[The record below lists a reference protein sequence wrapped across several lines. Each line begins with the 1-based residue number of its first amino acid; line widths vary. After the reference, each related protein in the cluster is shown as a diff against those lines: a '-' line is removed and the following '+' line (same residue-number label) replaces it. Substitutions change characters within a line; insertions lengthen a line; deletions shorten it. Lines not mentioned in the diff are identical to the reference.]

1 MSQPTVMIYGKDGCP
16 YTGAAKADYDK
27 RGYLVQ
33 YFNAQQDPQRLRE
46 LLVYSK
52 GQRKVPVIV
61 EDGRVTI
68 GFGGS

>member
-16 YTGAAKADYDK
+16 YTGAARADYGK
-27 RGYLVQ
+27 RGYVVQ
-33 YFNAQQDPQRLRE
+33 YFNVKLDSERLKE
-46 LLVYSK
+46 MLGYSK
-52 GQRKVPVIV
+52 GQRKVPTIV

>member
-16 YTGAAKADYDK
+16 YTGAAKDDYGK

-33 YFNAQQDPQRLRE
+33 YFNAQKDPVRLRE

-52 GQRKVPVIV
+52 GERKVPVIV
-61 EDGRVTI
+61 EEGRVTI
-68 GFGGS
+68 GFGGT

>member
-1 MSQPTVMIYGKDGCP
+1 MDDYG
-16 YTGAAKADYDK
+16 K
-27 RGYLVQ
+27 RGYAVQ
-33 YFNAQQDPQRLRE
+33 YFNAQKDPERLKE

-68 GFGGS
+68 GFGGT